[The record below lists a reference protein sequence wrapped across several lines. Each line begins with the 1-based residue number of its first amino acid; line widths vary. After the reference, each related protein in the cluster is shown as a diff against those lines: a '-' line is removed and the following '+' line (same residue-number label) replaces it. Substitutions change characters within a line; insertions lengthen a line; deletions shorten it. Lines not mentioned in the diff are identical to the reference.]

1 MEKSS
6 KLSKSRVV
14 TVKNEGAII
23 GGIIRLLYQNNSL
36 TEEEFINIM
45 SLVKTEKKTRRTK
58 AYE

>member
-1 MEKSS
+1 MEKTS
-6 KLSKSRVV
+6 KLSKNRVV

-45 SLVKTEKKTRRTK
+45 SLVNTGRKSQEDKSI
-58 AYE
+58 

>member
-1 MEKSS
+1 MGKAS
-6 KLSKSRVV
+6 KLSKSRGV

-45 SLVKTEKKTRRTK
+45 SLVNTERKSQEDKSV
-58 AYE
+58 

>member
-1 MEKSS
+1 MERTS
-6 KLSKSRVV
+6 KLSKNRVV

-45 SLVKTEKKTRRTK
+45 SLVNTGRKSQEDNSV
-58 AYE
+58 

>member
-1 MEKSS
+1 MEKAS
-6 KLSKSRVV
+6 KLSKNRVV

-45 SLVKTEKKTRRTK
+45 SQVNTERKSQEDKSV
-58 AYE
+58 

>member
-1 MEKSS
+1 MEKASI
-6 KLSKSRVV
+6 LSKNRVV

-45 SLVKTEKKTRRTK
+45 SQVNTERKSQEDKSV
-58 AYE
+58 

>member
-1 MEKSS
+1 MERAS
-6 KLSKSRVV
+6 KLSKNRVV

-45 SLVKTEKKTRRTK
+45 SQVNTERKSQEDKSV
-58 AYE
+58 

>member
-1 MEKSS
+1 MERTS
-6 KLSKSRVV
+6 KLSKNRVV

-45 SLVKTEKKTRRTK
+45 SQVNTERKSQEDKRV
-58 AYE
+58 

>member
-1 MEKSS
+1 MERAS
-6 KLSKSRVV
+6 KLSKNRVV

-45 SLVKTEKKTRRTK
+45 SQVNTERKSQEDKRV
-58 AYE
+58 

>member
-1 MEKSS
+1 MGKASE
-6 KLSKSRVV
+6 LSKNRVV

-45 SLVKTEKKTRRTK
+45 SQVNTERKSQEDKSV
-58 AYE
+58 

>member
-1 MEKSS
+1 MERASE
-6 KLSKSRVV
+6 LSKNRVV

-45 SLVKTEKKTRRTK
+45 SQVNTERKSQEDKSV
-58 AYE
+58 

>member
-1 MEKSS
+1 MERTS
-6 KLSKSRVV
+6 KLSKNRVV

-45 SLVKTEKKTRRTK
+45 SQVNTERKSQEDKSV
-58 AYE
+58 

>member
-1 MEKSS
+1 MERAS
-6 KLSKSRVV
+6 KLSKNRVV

-45 SLVKTEKKTRRTK
+45 SLVNTERKNQEDKSV
-58 AYE
+58 

>member
-6 KLSKSRVV
+6 KLSKNRVV

-45 SLVKTEKKTRRTK
+45 SQVNTERKSQEDKSV
-58 AYE
+58 

>member
-1 MEKSS
+1 MEKAS
-6 KLSKSRVV
+6 KLSKNRVV

-45 SLVKTEKKTRRTK
+45 SLVNTERKSQEDKSV
-58 AYE
+58 

>member
-6 KLSKSRVV
+6 KLSKNRVV

-23 GGIIRLLYQNNSL
+23 GGIIRLLYQNSSL

-45 SLVKTEKKTRRTK
+45 SLVNTGRKSQEDKSV
-58 AYE
+58 

>member
-6 KLSKSRVV
+6 KLSKNRVV

-45 SLVKTEKKTRRTK
+45 RLVNTGRKSQEDKSV
-58 AYE
+58 

>member
-1 MEKSS
+1 MERASE
-6 KLSKSRVV
+6 LSKNRVV

-45 SLVKTEKKTRRTK
+45 SQVNTERKNQEDKSV
-58 AYE
+58 

>member
-1 MEKSS
+1 MERAS
-6 KLSKSRVV
+6 KLSKNRVV

-45 SLVKTEKKTRRTK
+45 SLVNTERKSQEDKSV
-58 AYE
+58 

>member
-6 KLSKSRVV
+6 ELSKNRVV

-45 SLVKTEKKTRRTK
+45 SLVNTGRKSQEDKSV
-58 AYE
+58 

>member
-1 MEKSS
+1 MEKASILL
-6 KLSKSRVV
+6 KNRIV

-45 SLVKTEKKTRRTK
+45 SLVNTERKSQEDKSV
-58 AYE
+58 

>member
-6 KLSKSRVV
+6 ELSKNRVV

-23 GGIIRLLYQNNSL
+23 GGIIRLLYQNSSL

-45 SLVKTEKKTRRTK
+45 SLVNTGRKSQEDKSV
-58 AYE
+58 

>member
-1 MEKSS
+1 MEKASI
-6 KLSKSRVV
+6 LSKNRVV

-45 SLVKTEKKTRRTK
+45 SQVDTERKSQEDKSV
-58 AYE
+58 

>member
-1 MEKSS
+1 MERTS
-6 KLSKSRVV
+6 KLLKNRVV

-45 SLVKTEKKTRRTK
+45 SLVNTGRKSQEDKSV
-58 AYE
+58 

>member
-1 MEKSS
+1 MEKAS
-6 KLSKSRVV
+6 KLSKNRVV

-45 SLVKTEKKTRRTK
+45 SLVNTDRKSQED
-58 AYE
+58 ESV

>member
-1 MEKSS
+1 MEKAS
-6 KLSKSRVV
+6 KLSKNRVV

-45 SLVKTEKKTRRTK
+45 SLVNTGRKSQEDKSV
-58 AYE
+58 